1 MTVVLEDFRILRGAC
16 WPELLAPQLEH
27 PDSKMTFLEQLPE
40 LLKRLRLKL
49 KAYRRHCLKGRAT
62 MRQPVSAVARK
73 LHEAEKRGCTL
84 QTCD

>member
-16 WPELLAPQLEH
+16 WPELLVPQLEH

-49 KAYRRHCLKGRAT
+49 KAYRRTVGIA
-62 MRQPVSAVARK
+62 
-73 LHEAEKRGCTL
+73 
-84 QTCD
+84 